1 MRSRI
6 LHIVVVSFLTLPLF
20 ANTFIV
26 KAVKGT
32 VEVRRDVK
40 EEWRRVKL
48 GDVLK
53 PEDSMRTGKNS
64 SATIVSDAKRLTV
77 PELSIIDLSDVRE
90 LSQKEF
96 LLKLAMENILAV
108 PQRDRDS
115 IMIPTT
121 TVLHGADNGKEDAT
135 VVSSLE
141 VGRMQLQGTKVLF
154 DNAFYATSVLKSK
167 ETLRK
172 YPELKSN
179 YDARLTIAQAFEK
192 LKLVNEAITEYSMLT
207 KEDLPSPLAK
217 NVQASLQRLKQ
228 AK

>member
-1 MRSRI
+1 MRSKVLYI
-6 LHIVVVSFLTLPLF
+6 ALMSFLALPLF
-20 ANTFIV
+20 GNTFTV
-26 KAVKGT
+26 KAVKGI

-40 EEWRRVKL
+40 EEWKRVKV

-53 PEDSMRTGKNS
+53 PEDSMRTGKSS

-90 LSQKEF
+90 LSQKDF

-115 IMIPTT
+115 IMIPTA
-121 TVLHGADNGKEDAT
+121 TVLHGADNGKEDAAME
-135 VVSSLE
+135 SSVETGL
-141 VGRMQLQGTKVLF
+141 MQLQGTKVLF

-172 YPELKSN
+172 YPELKAN
-179 YDARLTIAQAFEK
+179 YDTRLMIAQAFEK
-192 LKLVNEAITEYSMLT
+192 LRLVNEAITEYSMLT
-207 KEDLPSPLAK
+207 KEELPSPLAK
-217 NVQASLQRLKQ
+217 KVQTSLQRLKQ